1 MVLPGTDKF
10 ARSLMFGSCNHIE
23 QECDEGMNGP
33 GALTNLPEALVP
45 SGLADGAAGSGV
57 LESVLVA
64 QRRSEC
70 VAFCRTMSAVYALF
84 RDRYG
89 ERESAFLA
97 SDPIGGADFYAVRRE
112 LSLAYEAVKAEISVA
127 LRIGPTATETVIEQA
142 VGFVERLPRVFALIG
157 RNVLSPRGGM
167 EALSRARALT
177 GAQAVEFDERLA
189 DLLTADP
196 LQLVSVPALREAA
209 DLLVHEIDPVAAE
222 RRRRMAE
229 EDRRVT
235 FRPAEDGMAAAYALL
250 TAHEGLELGVRVDEI
265 AETVCESD
273 PRTAAQR
280 RADGLM
286 MLVRGYVT
294 LGCWCTVP
302 GCPLQEARPVG
313 DAGSDDE
320 GVRVVTRYRT
330 LIHVVVNEKTL
341 ADPGNSDAGFL
352 IGHGPITAQYA
363 RDLAARDD
371 AVLRPFG
378 DELPDGAEVESEG
391 VAADTAAASDPE
403 PRSGV
408 ESSVDLAGA
417 ASVPADEAADSVV
430 DAACTGG
437 AWPAADEVS
446 LVGAD
451 HEVDREQPDPP
462 ARPSPRPPRPVWFR
476 SPGLD
481 VTRRAPASV
490 LLAARCCHAD
500 LPMPTDP
507 RAFLII
513 PTETDLG
520 VSEPGAP
527 EPDALEQDSSDPRA
541 PEQDASDLAAPELE
555 PAEAGST
562 ASDPASPAEVKPS
575 AVGASSPDDEPIAAV
590 EGTALPKPTLTAVS
604 PRALVIAQGSS
615 GYRFSADLNRYL
627 ALLYPR
633 CVFPLCTR
641 PASRCQIDHARE
653 YDHRD
658 PTRGGATTAGNG
670 QPLCLPHHQLKTAGL
685 WTDAR
690 LPDGRILWIGPTGE
704 RIIVD
709 PTRTILA
716 MFPDLARIAW
726 TTPEAASQR
735 KAPSPGGPTR
745 LQREHA
751 RRERLRAAHLDA
763 LVRERDEREN
773 VSSVEHHLETVL
785 AGRNPAHHP
794 PPDEP
799 PPF

>member
-1 MVLPGTDKF
+1 MVLPGADEF
-10 ARSLMFGSCNHIE
+10 DRSDMFGSCDHIE
-23 QECDEGMNGP
+23 LAYDEDMNGS
-33 GALTNLPEALVP
+33 GALANLPGALVP
-45 SGLADGAAGSGV
+45 SGLADGAVGSEVFG
-57 LESVLVA
+57 SVLVA

-70 VAFCRTMSAVYALF
+70 MAFCRTMSAVYALF

-97 SDPIGGADFYAVRRE
+97 SDPIGGTDFYAVRRE
-112 LSLAYEAVKAEISVA
+112 LSLAYEAVKAEISAA
-127 LRIGPTATETVIEQA
+127 LRIGSSATETVIEQA

-177 GAQAVEFDERLA
+177 GAQALEFDERLA
-189 DLLTADP
+189 ELLTADP

-209 DLLVHEIDPVAAE
+209 DHLVHDIDPVAAE

-273 PRTAAQR
+273 PRTVAQR

-286 MLVRGYVT
+286 MLVRGYLT
-294 LGCWCTVP
+294 LGCWCAVP
-302 GCPLQEARPVG
+302 GCPLREARPVG
-313 DAGSDDE
+313 DGGVDDE
-320 GVRVVTRYRT
+320 GGRVVIRYRT

-341 ADPGNSDAGFL
+341 ADAGNSDAGFL
-352 IGHGPITAQYA
+352 IGHGPITAQHA

-378 DELPDGAEVESEG
+378 EELADTTDGESEDA
-391 VAADTAAASDPE
+391 AADVVTPGDSELHRGIEPGVDFADAASAPANETSEVDADAGTGCSGGTSAAADPTSPVAE
-403 PRSGV
+403 DVP
-408 ESSVDLAGA
+408 LAGA
-417 ASVPADEAADSVV
+417 DADRD
-430 DAACTGG
+430 
-437 AWPAADEVS
+437 
-446 LVGAD
+446 
-451 HEVDREQPDPP
+451 QPESP
-462 ARPSPRPPRPVWFR
+462 ARPSPRQPRLVWFR
-476 SPGLD
+476 ATGVDL
-481 VTRRAPASV
+481 THRETAGI
-490 LLAARCCHAD
+490 LLAARCCHAG
-500 LPMPTDP
+500 LPVITDP
-507 RAFLII
+507 AFAS
-513 PTETDLG
+513 G
-520 VSEPGAP
+520 GAP
-527 EPDALEQDSSDPRA
+527 QSEGDAPGSGAPDPAPTPVADATRTEGDSAPSTREPSAAVHGTVLPAAGQDTA
-541 PEQDASDLAAPELE
+541 AAPAP
-555 PAEAGST
+555 PA
-562 ASDPASPAEVKPS
+562 PS
-575 AVGASSPDDEPIAAV
+575 AAVG
-590 EGTALPKPTLTAVS
+590 

-615 GYRFSADLNRYL
+615 GYRFSADLTRYL

-653 YDHRD
+653 YDHHD
-658 PTRGGATTAGNG
+658 PARGGATTAGNG

-685 WTDAR
+685 WTDAH
-690 LPDGRILWIGPTGE
+690 LPDGRILWIGPTGQ

-709 PTRTILA
+709 PTRTVLTL
-716 MFPDLARIAW
+716 FPDLARIAW
-726 TTPEAASQR
+726 TTPRTSPTR
-735 KAPSPGGPTR
+735 KPPSPGGPTR
-745 LQREHA
+745 LQKEHA

-763 LVRERDEREN
+763 LAQERDEHEN
-773 VSSVEHHLETVL
+773 ISAVEHHLETVL